1 MQIIKGK
8 WKIPHAARKP
18 FVFFLVFLFLSIQFR
33 FLFSDQV
40 PDSVSLQNQYLIAQ
54 DYRVLFK
61 NFLSSGYDRSLQGG
75 SPTFYFQAPFFFFL
89 VSFLHTFILFFFPFG
104 VSFNLGILL
113 ILFLFSYA
121 FLKLGFLFLTETSLR
136 PGNALVTMTGL
147 MFYFLYPGDRIVGA
161 GIVGVF
167 QNSISF
173 VVGLAFALLAIYY
186 LEKFRYTGKL
196 SSFFKNLITGS
207 LVFYAHYEMSL
218 FYVITLGLYFLFYK
232 DEFTIFEIL
241 LIFLFPLLCA
251 SPILWNYF
259 AYVSFQQNPPVSFPI
274 NGLLSLFGEEFSNT
288 SPEKFVDIIKR
299 ILIDQYWI
307 HLLFPILFVIGIRLL
322 FIRKLLPPI
331 SRFLIFGTLF
341 FYWMATDSSLSLIFP
356 WLHVKWYT
364 ALNVS
369 LVFLTFSALVTARFF
384 LKNLPPGKWKLWT
397 GLILFVLGLYRFIIT
412 IPGPSTGIESL
423 SINPSPVWR
432 QKDEWI
438 RVFEKT
444 SYGALIASEEMT
456 EEYGSR
462 DSRWVSVLIRQ
473 AVRRNITLQNRFE
486 HSFFSSAEEIIRL
499 FPRQGFKPSL
509 RNEEKRGNFHSIRT
523 EEKLSELFLNLL
535 SERGVSYVLLR
546 SDALNRIA
554 AVSPQWFSMVY
565 KKGKWTLWKLNSSRP
580 FMELLSQ
587 KPIALLTEGDSLQ
600 KKSELRLENLPE
612 SILDFKFQ
620 WNVSLVPL
628 SKEEFE
634 SNEIFFS
641 GAYEVSQLRSYF
653 QKRVEEGTDKKN
665 EGKPDTKR
673 EKNESVFLSSEIDP
687 LVWNDSEIK
696 WELSKETESDVC
708 FPILIRSG
716 FFPIWKLVSGEKVY
730 RTLEGQFYFCSAE
743 KQNQFVFYDIRT
755 YLITFI
761 QFLLPLLFFGAT
773 FLTHRKISN

>member
-1 MQIIKGK
+1 MQIIQGK

-40 PDSVSLQNQYLIAQ
+40 PDSVSLRNQYLIAQ
-54 DYRVLFK
+54 DYQVLFK
-61 NFLSSGYDRSLQGG
+61 SFLSSGYDRSLQGG

-89 VSFLHTFILFFFPFG
+89 VSFLHTFILFLFPFG

-136 PGNALVTMTGL
+136 PGNALITMTGL
-147 MFYFLYPGDRIVGA
+147 TFYFLYPGDPIVGA

-186 LEKFRYTGKL
+186 LEKFRYTGKV
-196 SSFFKNLITGS
+196 SSFLKNLITGS
-207 LVFYAHYEMSL
+207 LVFYTHYEMSL

-241 LIFLFPLLCA
+241 LIFLLPLLCA

-259 AYVSFQQNPPVSFPI
+259 AYVSFQQNLPISFSI

-288 SPEKFVDIIKR
+288 SPERFVIIIKR

-384 LKNLPPGKWKLWT
+384 LKNLPPGKWKLWA
-397 GLILFVLGLYRFIIT
+397 GLILFILGLYRFIIT
-412 IPGPSTGIESL
+412 IPGPSTGIESF
-423 SINPSPVWR
+423 SVNPSSVWR
-432 QKDEWI
+432 QKEEWI

-456 EEYGSR
+456 DEYGSR

-499 FPRQGFKPSL
+499 FPKQGFKSSPH
-509 RNEEKRGNFHSIRT
+509 NEEKKGNIHSIQT

-546 SDALNRIA
+546 SDALNRIVT
-554 AVSPQWFSMVY
+554 VSPQLFSMIY

-587 KPIALLTEGDSLQ
+587 KPIALLMEGDSLQ
-600 KKSELRLENLPE
+600 KKSEFRLEDLPE
-612 SILDFKFQ
+612 PVLDFKFQ

-634 SNEIFFS
+634 SNKIFFS
-641 GAYEVSQLRSYF
+641 GAYEASQLHSYF
-653 QKRVEEGTDKKN
+653 QKKVEENMDN
-665 EGKPDTKR
+665 ERKPDTRR
-673 EKNESVFLSSEIDP
+673 EKKASIFLSSEIDP

-730 RTLEGQFYFCSAE
+730 RTLEGQFYFCSME
-743 KQNQFVFYDIRT
+743 KKNEFVFYDIRT
-755 YLITFI
+755 YLITLI

>member
-1 MQIIKGK
+1 MQIIQGK

-40 PDSVSLQNQYLIAQ
+40 PDSVSLRNQYLIAQ
-54 DYRVLFK
+54 DYQVLFK
-61 NFLSSGYDRSLQGG
+61 SFLSSGYDRSLQGG

-89 VSFLHTFILFFFPFG
+89 VSFLHTFILFLFPFG

-136 PGNALVTMTGL
+136 PGNALITMTGL
-147 MFYFLYPGDRIVGA
+147 TFYFLYPGDPIVGA

-186 LEKFRYTGKL
+186 LEKFRYTGKV
-196 SSFFKNLITGS
+196 SSFLKNLITGS
-207 LVFYAHYEMSL
+207 LVFYTHYEMSL

-241 LIFLFPLLCA
+241 LIFLLPLLCA

-259 AYVSFQQNPPVSFPI
+259 AYVSFQQNLPISFSI

-288 SPEKFVDIIKR
+288 SPERFVIIIKR

-384 LKNLPPGKWKLWT
+384 LKNLPPGKWKLWA
-397 GLILFVLGLYRFIIT
+397 GLILFILGLYRFIIT
-412 IPGPSTGIESL
+412 IPGPSTGIESF
-423 SINPSPVWR
+423 SVNPSSVWR
-432 QKDEWI
+432 QKEEWI

-456 EEYGSR
+456 DEYGSR

-499 FPRQGFKPSL
+499 FPKQGFKSSPH
-509 RNEEKRGNFHSIRT
+509 NEEKKGNIHSIQT

-546 SDALNRIA
+546 SDALNRIVT
-554 AVSPQWFSMVY
+554 VSPQLFSMIY

-587 KPIALLTEGDSLQ
+587 KPIALLMEGDSLQ
-600 KKSELRLENLPE
+600 KKSEFRLEDLPE
-612 SILDFKFQ
+612 PVLDFKFQ

-634 SNEIFFS
+634 SNKIFFS
-641 GAYEVSQLRSYF
+641 GAYEVSQLHSYF
-653 QKRVEEGTDKKN
+653 QKKVEENMGN
-665 EGKPDTKR
+665 ERKPDTRR
-673 EKNESVFLSSEIDP
+673 EKKASIFLSSEIDP

-730 RTLEGQFYFCSAE
+730 RTLEGQFYFCSME
-743 KQNQFVFYDIRT
+743 KKNEFVFYDIRT
-755 YLITFI
+755 YLITLI

>member
-1 MQIIKGK
+1 MQIIQRK

-33 FLFSDQV
+33 FLFSDRV

-54 DYRVLFK
+54 DYQVLFK

-89 VSFLHTFILFFFPFG
+89 VSFFHTFLLFFLPFG

-113 ILFLFSYA
+113 VLFLFSYA
-121 FLKLGFLFLTETSLR
+121 FLKLGFLFLTETGLR
-136 PGNALVTMTGL
+136 PGSALITMTGL

-161 GIVGVF
+161 GIAGVF

-173 VVGLAFALLAIYY
+173 VVGLAFSLLAIYY
-186 LEKFRYTGKL
+186 LEKFRYTGKV

-207 LVFYAHYEMSL
+207 LVFYTHYEMSL
-218 FYVITLGLYFLFYK
+218 FYVIALGLYFLFYK
-232 DEFTIFEIL
+232 DEFTIIEIL
-241 LIFLFPLLCA
+241 LIFLLPLLCA
-251 SPILWNYF
+251 FPILWNYF
-259 AYVSFQQNPPVSFPI
+259 AYVSFQQNLPISFPI

-288 SPEKFVDIIKR
+288 NPEKIAGIIKR
-299 ILIDQYWI
+299 ILVDQYWI

-356 WLHVKWYT
+356 WLHVRWYT

-369 LVFLTFSALVTARFF
+369 LVFLTFSALVTAKFF
-384 LKNLPPGKWKLWT
+384 LKNLSPGKWKLWA
-397 GLILFVLGLYRFIIT
+397 GLILFVLGLYRFVVT
-412 IPGPSTGIESL
+412 VPGPFTGIESF
-423 SINPSPVWR
+423 SIHPSSVWK
-432 QKDEWI
+432 QKEEWI

-456 EEYGSR
+456 EEYDSR

-473 AVRRNITLQNRFE
+473 AVRRNIVLRNRFE
-486 HSFFSSAEEIIRL
+486 HPFFSSAEEIVRL
-499 FPRQGFKPSL
+499 FPRQGPEYSPSD
-509 RNEEKRGNFHSIRT
+509 EEKHLHSILA
-523 EEKLSELFLNLL
+523 EEKLSELFSNLL

-546 SDALNRIA
+546 SDALNRLA
-554 AVSPQWFSMVY
+554 TVSPQRFSRID
-565 KKGKWTLWKLNSSRP
+565 KKGEWTLWKLNTSKP

-587 KPIALLTEGDSLQ
+587 KPIALLMEGGTLG
-600 KKSELRLENLPE
+600 KKSEFGLESLPE
-612 SILDFKFQ
+612 PILDLKFR

-634 SNEIFFS
+634 SNLFS
-641 GAYEVSQLRSYF
+641 GAYEVSQLHSYF
-653 QKRVEEGTDKKN
+653 QNRAREDDTDKKN
-665 EGKPDTKR
+665 GRKPDTKK
-673 EKNESVFLSSEIDP
+673 ETSILVSSEINP
-687 LVWNDSEIK
+687 LSWNNSEIE
-696 WELSKETESDVC
+696 WELSKEIESDVC
-708 FPILIRSG
+708 FPTLIRSG

-730 RTLEGQFYFCSAE
+730 RTLEGQFYFCSKE
-743 KQNQFVFYDIRT
+743 KRNRFVFYDIRT
-755 YLITFI
+755 YFITLI
-761 QFLLPLLFFGAT
+761 QFLLPLLFLGAS
-773 FLTHRKISN
+773 FLTRRKISN